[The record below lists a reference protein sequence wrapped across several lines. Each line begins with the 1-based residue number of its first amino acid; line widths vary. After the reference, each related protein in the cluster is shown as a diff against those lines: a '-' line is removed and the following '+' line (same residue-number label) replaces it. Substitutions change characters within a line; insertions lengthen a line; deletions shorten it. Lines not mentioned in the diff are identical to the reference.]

1 MVDLDRLARERTDLT
16 SAEIAHLHL
25 VTADWTLL
33 SDLSFSDLVMWL
45 PTWNSAG
52 FVAAA
57 QVRPSTGPTVFP
69 EDIVGTFVAKGRL
82 HEVER
87 AFHSQRVVRNRT
99 GSDSMLP
106 GGTESIPVLH
116 GQRVV
121 AVIARRSGLAPR
133 EAGDLERTYREV
145 ADQLGQMLS
154 AGQFPTQ
161 GMQDSST
168 PPRVGDGLL
177 RIDVQGV
184 VVFASPNARSAFR
197 RMGVKTDLIG
207 QVLEREVRRL
217 AARTGPVDEAIAVIS
232 AGRAAGSVDV
242 EVGEATVSMRSI
254 PLMNERTRSGA
265 VLLVR
270 DVTDL
275 RRGERALLTK
285 DNTIREIHHRVKN
298 NLQTVAAL
306 LRMQGRRLS
315 DPTARAALD
324 ESVRRVSAIAL
335 VHETLSQADADA
347 VEFDEVADRVVA
359 MVSDLSP
366 DVVVERTGQFGV
378 LPGSI
383 ASSLALVVAELLQNA
398 FEHGLQDRGH
408 GRITVTTERRGR
420 RLQVCVIDDGAGLP
434 AGFDPDRD
442 AKLGL
447 QIVQTLVRDDLKGSL
462 SWEPGESGVGT
473 TATIDLVVPGRAGQ
487 AVQAGD

>member
-1 MVDLDRLARERTDLT
+1 M
-16 SAEIAHLHL
+16 
-25 VTADWTLL
+25 
-33 SDLSFSDLVMWL
+33 
-45 PTWNSAG
+45 
-52 FVAAA
+52 
-57 QVRPSTGPTVFP
+57 
-69 EDIVGTFVAKGRL
+69 
-82 HEVER
+82 
-87 AFHSQRVVRNRT
+87 
-99 GSDSMLP
+99 
-106 GGTESIPVLH
+106 
-116 GQRVV
+116 
-121 AVIARRSGLAPR
+121 
-133 EAGDLERTYREV
+133 
-145 ADQLGQMLS
+145 
-154 AGQFPTQ
+154 
-161 GMQDSST
+161 
-168 PPRVGDGLL
+168 
-177 RIDVQGV
+177 
-184 VVFASPNARSAFR
+184 
-197 RMGVKTDLIG
+197 
-207 QVLEREVRRL
+207 
-217 AARTGPVDEAIAVIS
+217 IS

-378 LPGSI
+378 LPGPSPVRWHWSSRNCCRTPSSTACRTAYTG
-383 ASSLALVVAELLQNA
+383 ASPSQPNA
-398 FEHGLQDRGH
+398 VGADCRSVSSTTGPGCRPASTRP
-408 GRITVTTERRGR
+408 GR
-420 RLQVCVIDDGAGLP
+420 
-434 AGFDPDRD
+434 
-442 AKLGL
+442 KLGL
-447 QIVQTLVRDDLKGSL
+447 QIVQTLVRDDLKGFFEL
-462 SWEPGESGVGT
+462 GAGGVGVGT

>member
-1 MVDLDRLARERTDLT
+1 MLPGAAVD
-16 SAEIAHLHL
+16 HLHAVVGEWQL
-25 VTADWTLL
+25 LADMSFGDYLMWVRRADGAVVCVAQCRPNTAATLLVTDAVGTVTADAELA
-33 SDLSFSDLVMWL
+33 DPV
-45 PTWNSAG
+45 P
-52 FVAAA
+52 
-57 QVRPSTGPTVFP
+57 VRYRG
-69 EDIVGTFVAKGRL
+69 E
-82 HEVER
+82 
-87 AFHSQRVVRNRT
+87 
-99 GSDSMLP
+99 
-106 GGTESIPVLH
+106 
-116 GQRVV
+116 VV
-121 AVIARRSGLAPR
+121 ALLTHQTSGRPASSRLEQAYLDC
-133 EAGDLERTYREV
+133 AGDL
-145 ADQLGQMLS
+145 LQMLS
-154 AGQFPTQ
+154 EGTFPNVGDIATSR
-161 GMQDSST
+161 SS
-168 PPRVGDGLL
+168 PRVGDGFIRL
-177 RIDVQGV
+177 DVDGV
-184 VVFASPNARSAFR
+184 VSYASPNALSAYH
-197 RMGVKTDLIG
+197 RMGLSADLEGHNLVAITRPLISDPFERQELSTHIG
-207 QVLEREVRRL
+207 ESL
-217 AARTGPVDEAIAVIS
+217 AGGPS
-232 AGRAAGSVDV
+232 MRV
-242 EVGEATVSMRSI
+242 EVDAGGA
-254 PLMNERTRSGA
+254 A
-265 VLLVR
+265 VLIRTLPLVVRGAPVGAAVLIR
-270 DVTDL
+270 DVTEVK
-275 RRGERALLTK
+275 RRDRALLSK
-285 DNTIREIHHRVKN
+285 DATIREIHHRVKN

>member
-16 SAEIAHLHL
+16 SAQISHLHL
-25 VTADWTLL
+25 VIADWTLL
-33 SDLSFSDLVMWL
+33 ADLSFSDLVMWL
-45 PTWNSAG
+45 PTWNDAG
-52 FVAAA
+52 FVAVS
-57 QVRPSTGPTVFP
+57 QVRPSTGPTVYP
-69 EDIVGTFVAKGRL
+69 EDIVGAFAAKGRL

-87 AFHSQRVVRNRT
+87 ALHSQRVIRNRAAT
-99 GSDSMLP
+99 APLIP
-106 GGTESIPVLH
+106 TGTEAIPVHH
-116 GQRVV
+116 GGRVI

-133 EAGDLERTYREV
+133 EAGELERTYREV
-145 ADQLGQMLS
+145 ADALADMLCQ
-154 AGQFPTQ
+154 GQFPAY

-177 RIDVQGV
+177 RLDASGV

-197 RMGVKTDLIG
+197 RIGVNADITG
-207 QVLEREVRRL
+207 RWLEHEVRRL
-217 AARTGPVDEAIAVIS
+217 AARTGPVDESIGVVS
-232 AGRAAGSVDV
+232 SGRGAGSVDV
-242 EVGEATVSMRSI
+242 EVGEVTVSMRSI
-254 PLMNERTRSGA
+254 PLLADRVRVGA
-265 VLLVR
+265 VLLIR

-306 LRMQGRRLS
+306 LRMQGRRLD
-315 DPTARAALD
+315 DPTARVALE

-347 VEFDEVADRVVA
+347 VEFDEVADRLVA
-359 MVSDLSP
+359 MVADLSP
-366 DVVVERTGQFGV
+366 DVQVERSGQIGV

-383 ASSLALVVAELLQNA
+383 SSSLALVVAELLQNA
-398 FEHGLQDRGH
+398 FEHGLQQRGW
-408 GRITVTTERRGR
+408 GRITLVSERRGR
-420 RLQVCVIDDGAGLP
+420 RLRVAVVDDGLGLP
-434 AGFDPDRD
+434 AGFDPTTD

-462 SWEPGESGVGT
+462 SWEPGVAGQGT
-473 TATIDLVVPGRAGQ
+473 TATIDLVVAGK
-487 AVQAGD
+487 

>member
-16 SAEIAHLHL
+16 SAQISHLHF
-25 VTADWTLL
+25 VIADWTLL
-33 SDLSFSDLVMWL
+33 ADLSFSDLVMWL
-45 PTWNSAG
+45 PTWNDAG
-52 FVAAA
+52 FVAVS
-57 QVRPSTGPTVFP
+57 QVRPSTGPTVYP
-69 EDIVGTFVAKGRL
+69 EDIVGAFAAKGRL

-87 AFHSQRVVRNRT
+87 AFHSQRVIRNRVAT
-99 GSDSMLP
+99 APLIP
-106 GGTESIPVLH
+106 KGTEAIPVHH
-116 GQRVV
+116 GGRVI

-133 EAGDLERTYREV
+133 EAGELERTYREV
-145 ADQLGQMLS
+145 ADALADMLCQG
-154 AGQFPTQ
+154 AFPAY

-177 RIDVQGV
+177 RLDAAGV

-197 RMGVKTDLIG
+197 RIGVNADVTGRL
-207 QVLEREVRRL
+207 LEHEVRRL
-217 AARTGPVDEAIAVIS
+217 AARTGPVDESIGVVS
-232 AGRAAGSVDV
+232 SGRGAGSVDV
-242 EVGEATVSMRSI
+242 EVGEVTVSMRSI
-254 PLMNERTRSGA
+254 PLLADRLRVGA
-265 VLLVR
+265 VLLIR

-306 LRMQGRRLS
+306 LRMQGRRLE
-315 DPTARAALD
+315 DPAARVALE

-347 VEFDEVADRVVA
+347 VEFDAVADRLVA
-359 MVSDLSP
+359 MVADLSP
-366 DVVVERTGQFGV
+366 DVQVERSGQIGV

-383 ASSLALVVAELLQNA
+383 SSSLALVVAELLQNA
-398 FEHGLQDRGH
+398 FEHGLQHRGW
-408 GRITVTTERRGR
+408 GRITLVAERRGR
-420 RLQVCVIDDGAGLP
+420 RLRVAVVDDGLGLP
-434 AGFDPDRD
+434 AGFDPATD

-462 SWEPGESGVGT
+462 SWEPGFAGQGT
-473 TATIDLVVPGRAGQ
+473 TATIDLVVAK
-487 AVQAGD
+487 

>member
-1 MVDLDRLARERTDLT
+1 MVDLDRLARERTDL
-16 SAEIAHLHL
+16 SADEIAHLHL

-33 SDLSFSDLVMWL
+33 ADLSFSDLVMWL

-52 FVAAA
+52 FIAAA
-57 QVRPSTGPTVFP
+57 QVRPSTGPTVYP
-69 EDIVGTFVAKGRL
+69 EDIIGTFVAKGRL

-87 AFHSQRVVRNRT
+87 AFHSHRVVHNRMAP
-99 GSDSMLP
+99 DSVLP
-106 GGTESIPVLH
+106 VGTESIPVQH
-116 GQRVV
+116 AGRVI
-121 AVIARRSGLAPR
+121 AVIARRSGLSPR
-133 EAGDLERTYREV
+133 EAGDLERTYRDI
-145 ADQLGQMLS
+145 ADVLAEMLC
-154 AGQFPTQ
+154 AGQFPVQ

-177 RIDVQGV
+177 RVDAQGI

-197 RMGVKTDLIG
+197 RMGVKSDLTGRI
-207 QVLEREVRRL
+207 LEHEVRRL
-217 AARTGPVDEAIAVIS
+217 AARTGPVDESIGVVS
-232 AGRAAGSVDV
+232 SGRGAGSVDV
-242 EVGEATVSMRSI
+242 EVGEVTVSMRSI
-254 PLMNERTRSGA
+254 PLMVDRLRTGS
-265 VLLVR
+265 VLLIR

-275 RRGERALLTK
+275 RRGERELLTK

-335 VHETLSQADADA
+335 VHETLSQADADS
-347 VEFDEVADRVVA
+347 VEFDDVADRLVATVADLAEGIEVVR
-359 MVSDLSP
+359 
-366 DVVVERTGQFGV
+366 EGEFGV

-398 FEHGLQDRGH
+398 LEHGLHEQGE
-408 GRITVTTERRGR
+408 GRIALTTQRRGR
-420 RLQVCVIDDGAGLP
+420 RLQVCVIDNGAGLP
-434 AGFDPDRD
+434 AGFDPETD

-447 QIVQTLVRDDLKGSL
+447 KIVQTLVRDDLKGSL
-462 SWEPGESGVGT
+462 SWEPGRSGRGT
-473 TATIDLVVPGRAGQ
+473 TATIDLVVPGR
-487 AVQAGD
+487 V